1 MIAKMLSVVA
11 PAYNEEENV
20 DCFMEKMRCVLSSIA
35 ESWEIVC
42 VNDGSRDR
50 TLEKL
55 IEWNRRDKRIK
66 AINLSRNFGKE
77 IAMTAGI
84 DFAVGDAVI
93 PIDIDLQDPPELI
106 REMVRLWQEGADVVY
121 ATRLRRDGESAAK
134 KITASLFYSTI
145 SRITRI
151 HIPRDTGDYR
161 LMDRRVVEAL
171 KQLPENQ
178 RFMKGLFSWV
188 GYRQVS
194 LPYNREKR
202 FAGKTKFNYWKLW
215 NFAIEGIT
223 SFSIVPLQ
231 LAAYIGVLTSLL
243 AFLYAVFI
251 TGRTLVY
258 GVDVPGY
265 ASTMAVML
273 FLGGVQLIFLG
284 IVGEYIG
291 RIYNEVKRR
300 PLYLIK
306 DVYE

>member
-1 MIAKMLSVVA
+1 MIDKKLSIVA

-20 DCFMEKMRCVLSSIA
+20 DRFMEEMGRVLSSITEA
-35 ESWEIVC
+35 WEIIC

-50 TLEKL
+50 TLQKL

-84 DFAVGDAVI
+84 DFASGDAVI
-93 PIDIDLQDPPELI
+93 PIDIDLQDPPGLI
-106 REMVRLWQEGADVVY
+106 CEMVRLWQEGADVVY
-121 ATRLRRDGESAAK
+121 ATRLQRDGESAVK
-134 KITASLFYSTI
+134 KITASLFYTTI

-161 LMDRRVVEAL
+161 LMDRRVVESL
-171 KQLPENQ
+171 KMLPENQ

-188 GYRQVS
+188 GYRQIS

-231 LAAYIGVLTSLL
+231 LATYIGMLTSLL

-251 TGRTLVY
+251 TGRTLLH

-300 PLYLIK
+300 PLYIIK